1 MKSLKNLVIF
11 PLKSRKIGK
20 IVYQEHHG
28 SCKWWNMKSSSSSIH
43 VFDSDLSLLSMC
55 CLEKCLTGYFSHK
68 GGQKRDAFL
77 DIGISRQLK
86 CGPFSSFL
94 GPFFGRFKTS
104 FHSEIIS
111 SSAIFLDG
119 WFRQKCPYWSWHREK
134 LWKNF
139 TKSTIWFRY
148 FLVMPRKLML
158 SYLTT
163 NV

>member
-1 MKSLKNLVIF
+1 MLALSLWQVMYKLVQF
-11 PLKSRKIGK
+11 SYYESPFSV
-20 IVYQEHHG
+20 VYCLYSTKH
-28 SCKWWNMKSSSSSIH
+28 SIH
-43 VFDSDLSLLSMC
+43 C
-55 CLEKCLTGYFSHK
+55 WEKCQCGYFRHK

-77 DIGISRQLK
+77 DIGINRQLK
-86 CGPFSSFL
+86 CGPFPSFL

-148 FLVMPRKLML
+148 FLVIFLENL
-158 SYLTT
+158 CCLT
-163 NV
+163 